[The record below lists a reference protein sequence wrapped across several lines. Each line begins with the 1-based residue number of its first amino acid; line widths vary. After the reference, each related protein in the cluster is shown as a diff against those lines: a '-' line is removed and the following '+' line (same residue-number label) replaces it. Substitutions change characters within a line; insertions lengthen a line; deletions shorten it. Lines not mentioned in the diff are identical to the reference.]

1 VLKAALL
8 ALPALLVVAL
18 LRPPQV
24 GGHAMPAVRVP
35 MWRPGR
41 SAARRAAE
49 LEWVESVVAELR
61 AGADPV
67 AALVAAESA
76 APRSVAP
83 GALVAVRSGADVAAA
98 LERDAGASPLMRGV
112 AACWSVAQGSGAGL
126 AAALLSL
133 ADSARA
139 AEAVRREL
147 HAGLAEPRATALVL
161 AALPLVGLAM
171 GVALGADPLA
181 WLLGTTAGNAVLA
194 LGIGLECVGA
204 WWAWR
209 IASRLEA
216 EL

>member
-1 VLKAALL
+1 MLTPVLLGLAA
-8 ALPALLVVAL
+8 VVVVVL
-18 LRPPQV
+18 LRPPRLV
-24 GGHAMPAVRVP
+24 VPGPPAIRAP
-35 MWRPGR
+35 AWRPGHA
-41 SAARRAAE
+41 AARRAAE

-67 AALVAAESA
+67 GALVAAETA
-76 APRSVAP
+76 APRPVAP
-83 GALVAVRSGADVAAA
+83 GAVIAVRSGADVASA
-98 LERDAGASPLMRGV
+98 LGRDAAASPLMRGV
-112 AACWSVAQGSGAGL
+112 AACWTVAQGSGAGL

-139 AEAVRREL
+139 AESVRREL

-171 GVALGADPLA
+171 GIALGADPLD
-181 WLLGTTAGNAVLA
+181 WLLGTSAGRVVLA
-194 LGIGLECVGA
+194 LGIALESAGA

>member
-1 VLKAALL
+1 MLNAVLL
-8 ALPALLVVAL
+8 ALAAAAVVAL
-18 LRPPQV
+18 LRPPHL
-24 GGHAMPAVRVP
+24 GGRRMPAVRGP
-35 MWRPGR
+35 AWRPGLA
-41 SAARRAAE
+41 AARRAAE

-67 AALVAAESA
+67 GALVAAESA
-76 APRSVAP
+76 APRPVAP

-98 LERDAGASPLMRGV
+98 LERDAGVGTLMRGV

-147 HAGLAEPRATALVL
+147 HAGLAEPRATAVVL
-161 AALPLVGLAM
+161 AGLPLVGLAM
-171 GVALGADPLA
+171 GVALGADPLS
-181 WLLGTTAGNAVLA
+181 WLLGTTAGTAVLA
-194 LGIGLECVGA
+194 LGIALECVGA

>member
-1 VLKAALL
+1 VSALLL
-8 ALPALLVVAL
+8 ALAAAAAVVL

-24 GGHAMPAVRVP
+24 GGPALPVVP
-35 MWRPGR
+35 VPSWRPGGA
-41 SAARRAAE
+41 AARRAAE

-67 AALVAAESA
+67 GALVAAESA
-76 APRSVAP
+76 APRPVAP
-83 GALVAVRSGADVAAA
+83 GAAVAVRSGADVATA
-98 LERDAGASPLMRGV
+98 LERDAGASTLMRGV

-181 WLLGTTAGNAVLA
+181 WLLGTAAGNAVLA
-194 LGIGLECVGA
+194 VGIALECAGA
-204 WWAWR
+204 AWAWR
-209 IASRLEA
+209 IASRLEG

>member
-1 VLKAALL
+1 VLKAAML
-8 ALPALLVVAL
+8 ALGSVLVVVL
-18 LRPPQV
+18 LRPPRV
-24 GGHAMPAVRVP
+24 HARALPSVRVP
-35 MWRPGR
+35 TWRPGR
-41 SAARRAAE
+41 AGARRAAE

-67 AALVAAESA
+67 GALVAAESA
-76 APRSVAP
+76 APRPVAP
-83 GALVAVRSGADVAAA
+83 GAAVAVRSGADVAVA
-98 LERDAGASPLMRGV
+98 LERDAGSSALMRGV

-194 LGIGLECVGA
+194 LGMALECLGA

-209 IASRLEA
+209 IAARLEA